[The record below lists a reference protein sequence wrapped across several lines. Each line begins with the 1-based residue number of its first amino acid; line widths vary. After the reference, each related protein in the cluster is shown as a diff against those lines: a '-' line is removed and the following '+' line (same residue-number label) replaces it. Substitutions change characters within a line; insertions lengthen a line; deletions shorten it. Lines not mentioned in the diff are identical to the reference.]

1 MLVCSHVRYEC
12 EVSFNSIWQV
22 SDALPHCRHAGL
34 YRKNTFMRE
43 WRDTHD
49 SISFT
54 THRRLHA
61 SMKALLCF
69 SCQMKLMCG
78 DLKLHLVQMRS
89 PRSLIASDSGSSRNT
104 SRQTQR
110 SEGWETCVTMETE
123 KALIHTCRKQKFRP
137 APGHLTASRANTHP
151 LWFAKQQKIGK
162 V

>member
-22 SDALPHCRHAGL
+22 SDSLPHCRHAGL

-78 DLKLHLVQMRS
+78 DLKLHLVQMRL
-89 PRSLIASDSGSSRNT
+89 RRCLIASDSGSSRNT
-104 SRQTQR
+104 RDERCVSPWTREQPSFR
-110 SEGWETCVTMETE
+110 DTCST
-123 KALIHTCRKQKFRP
+123 QKFRP
-137 APGHLTASRANTHP
+137 ASRTQTASRDNTHL
-151 LWFAKQQKIGK
+151 LWFAEQQKT
-162 V
+162 